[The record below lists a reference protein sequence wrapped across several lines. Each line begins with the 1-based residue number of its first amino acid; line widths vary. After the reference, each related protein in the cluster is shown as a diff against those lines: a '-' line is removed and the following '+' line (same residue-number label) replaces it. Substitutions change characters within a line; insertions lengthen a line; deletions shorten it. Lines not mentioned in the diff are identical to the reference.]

1 MCSLYNAKKLF
12 CTIAHILGEIQ
23 FLPNIV
29 FDLHERRQEGLQR
42 SDVLA
47 PIKMI
52 YSYLK

>member
-1 MCSLYNAKKLF
+1 MKLF
-12 CTIAHILGEIQ
+12 CTIAHISGEIQ

-42 SDVLA
+42 LDVLA
-47 PIKMI
+47 PIKII

>member
-1 MCSLYNAKKLF
+1 MCPLYN
-12 CTIAHILGEIQ
+12 TIDNILGEIQ